1 MLGPDDV
8 GHRVVVRR
16 IVGVRDDRPVF
27 TDILGDLVDFGAGEL
42 TVRTRKGLV
51 TVPLAAV
58 VAGKRI
64 PPPPPRR
71 SPRHPP
77 AG

>member
-1 MLGPDDV
+1 MLGRDDV

-27 TDILGDLVDFGAGEL
+27 TDVLGDLVDFGVEEL
-42 TVRTRKGLV
+42 TVRTRDGLV
-51 TVPLAAV
+51 TMPVAAV

-71 SPRHPP
+71 APRRGTPD
-77 AG
+77 

>member
-1 MLGPDDV
+1 V

-27 TDILGDLVDFGAGEL
+27 TDILGDLVDFGADEL
-42 TVRTRKGLV
+42 TVRTRNGLV
-51 TVPLAAV
+51 TVPVAAV

-64 PPPPPRR
+64 PPAPPRR
-71 SPRHPP
+71 HPRRAAPD
-77 AG
+77 